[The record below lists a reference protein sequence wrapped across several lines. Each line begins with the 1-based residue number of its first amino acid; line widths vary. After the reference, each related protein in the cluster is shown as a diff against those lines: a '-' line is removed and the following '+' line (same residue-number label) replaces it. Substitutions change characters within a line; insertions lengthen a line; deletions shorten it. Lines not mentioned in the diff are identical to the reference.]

1 MRYAK
6 ALLLYAQENNE
17 EEAVYGETSKLA
29 ASFLKVPGLQ
39 KALLHPL
46 LTDAQ
51 KAKLLLTAACG
62 EAKPSK
68 TLDRFVTLIV
78 RKGRAEAMLY
88 VAHSYGTLYREKHN
102 VIQAKLVVPTKV
114 DEGVVK
120 KLRAFVEERSHC
132 AIDFQ
137 VKEDAAIEGGFVLNY
152 DTYQLD
158 ASVRTQLAKIR
169 RSL

>member
-17 EEAVYGETSKLA
+17 EETVYGETSKLA
-29 ASFLKVPGLQ
+29 AAFLEVPGLQ

-46 LTDAQ
+46 LTDERKAQ
-51 KAKLLLTAACG
+51 LLLTAACG

-68 TLDRFVTLIV
+68 SLERFVRLIV
-78 RKGRAEAMLY
+78 KKGRAEAMLY
-88 VAHSYGTLYREKHN
+88 VAHSYGSLYRTKHN
-102 VIQAKLVVPTKV
+102 VIQAKLVVPGKV
-114 DEGVVK
+114 DESVVK
-120 KLRAFVEERSHC
+120 KLQTFVENKSHC

-137 VKEDAAIEGGFVLNY
+137 VREDAAIQGGFVLQY

>member
-6 ALLLYAQENNE
+6 ALLLYAQENGE
-17 EEAVYGETSKLA
+17 EEAVYEETVKLA
-29 ASFLKVPGLQ
+29 DSFTQVAGLQ

-51 KAKLLLTAACG
+51 KERLLLTAACG
-62 EAKPSK
+62 EAQPSK
-68 TLDRFVTLIV
+68 TLTRFVSLLV
-78 RKGRAEAMLY
+78 KKGRAEAMLY
-88 VAHSYGTLYREKHN
+88 VAHSYGTLYRSKHH
-102 VIQAKLVVPTKV
+102 VIQAKLVVPGKV
-114 DEGVVK
+114 SESVVA
-120 KLRAFVEERSHC
+120 KLRAFVEEKSNC
-132 AIDFQ
+132 TIDFR
-137 VKEDAAIEGGFVLNY
+137 VKEDAAIQGGFVLQY